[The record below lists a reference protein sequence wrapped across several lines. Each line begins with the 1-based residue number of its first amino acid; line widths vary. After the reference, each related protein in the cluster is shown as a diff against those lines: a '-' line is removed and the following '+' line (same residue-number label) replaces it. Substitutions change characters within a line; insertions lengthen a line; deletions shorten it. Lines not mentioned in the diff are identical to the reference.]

1 MSGGGTKKSLRK
13 TLGAL
18 KDTTTATV
26 AKINSHYKELDIA
39 IVKATN
45 HVEQP
50 ANEKQIKAV
59 FAAILAT
66 RHRDDVAYCIHA
78 LERRLSKTHNW
89 AVALKTLILIH
100 RALREVDLTF
110 HEELINYGQSRSYM
124 LNMTHFKDDSSPNA
138 WDYSG
143 WVRSYALYLEERL
156 ECFRILKYDV
166 ETYYTR
172 SKELD
177 TLELLEQLPALQQ
190 LLHCVI
196 GCQPQGA
203 AMHNHVIQS
212 ALSMVALESI
222 KIYNAISDGTATL
235 VDKFF
240 EMKRQN
246 ALRALDI
253 YRKAGQ
259 QAEKLSE
266 FYEICKKLD
275 VGRGEKFITIERP
288 PTLFLQTMEECVK
301 EAPRPS
307 TFLKDSQAVDNKSKV
322 ILATDYKK
330 KPEVTEARSPPLPP
344 PKLVPEP
351 NAKDIKTKS
360 LVAEPPNL
368 LSQKD
373 PAPAVTKLDEK
384 NAVALAIVPPDSADQ
399 TANGRNPANGATAW
413 ELALAEAPSSIESV
427 ATASKL
433 ARGLDKLTLDSLYD
447 DAITRRNQ
455 SLSYYNPW
463 EPSQKA
469 ALVMP
474 QPEHHPFYASSLA
487 ASTPP
492 SVQTAAVANQQHAFA
507 FQQQQQMMM
516 MTTMTSPQ
524 LQHATNPF
532 CGSAINSC
540 GPGMPVQTCNNPY
553 RGLI

>member
-1 MSGGGTKKSLRK
+1 MPGGTKKSLRK

-18 KDTTTATV
+18 KDTTDATV

-59 FAAILAT
+59 IAAILAT

-166 ETYYTR
+166 ETPHTIQFTLSKHTFSLHLMKR

-203 AMHNHVIQS
+203 AMQNHVIQL
-212 ALSMVALESI
+212 ALSMVAGVALESI

-240 EMKRQN
+240 EMKRQD

-259 QAEKLSE
+259 
-266 FYEICKKLD
+266 
-275 VGRGEKFITIERP
+275 
-288 PTLFLQTMEECVK
+288 
-301 EAPRPS
+301 
-307 TFLKDSQAVDNKSKV
+307 QAVDNKSKV

-330 KPEVTEARSPPLPP
+330 KPEVTEVRSPPLPP

-351 NAKDIKTKS
+351 NANDIKTKS

-368 LSQKD
+368 LSQKG

-384 NAVALAIVPPDSADQ
+384 NDAALAIVPPDSADQ
-399 TANGRNPANGATAW
+399 SHQTANCRNHTNEATGW

-427 ATASKL
+427 TAASKL
-433 ARGLDKLTLDSLYD
+433 HSYLVLILPALAKKARGLDKHTLDSLYD

-474 QPEHHPFYASSLA
+474 QPEHHPFCASSMV

-492 SVQTAAVANQQHAFA
+492 SVQTAAVANQQHAFS

-516 MTTMTSPQ
+516 TMMTTTSPQ
-524 LQHATNPF
+524 LQHATNPLCNL

-540 GPGMPVQTCNNPY
+540 GPGMPVQTCNNHY